1 MQSSTIIAYIGYGLL
16 VLIWINVVAMAS
28 WTMGAFGLLSGDND
42 LELEFM
48 PSFINPD
55 LVVEQ
60 LRHPP
65 ELLPDF

>member
-28 WTMGAFGLLSGDND
+28 WTIGAFGLLPGDND
-42 LELEFM
+42 LELGSM
-48 PSFINPD
+48 PSFVNPN

-60 LRHPP
+60 TQAST
-65 ELLPDF
+65 